1 MASMASGQQA
11 GSSRER
17 SDVADLEKQLV
28 PLISMNNI
36 DRLIIQML
44 Y

>member
-1 MASMASGQQA
+1 MSDMGTAMASMASGQQA

-28 PLISMNNI
+28 PLI
-36 DRLIIQML
+36 RK
-44 Y
+44 